1 MKVIEP
7 ITVTDANLTSST
19 IAEDDYPAWD
29 GVTTYAIGDRRIY
42 GHVIYEAL
50 TSNTNKQPDQNPL
63 DWLNVGATNRWRMFD
78 AKVGTQ
84 STATTS
90 MTVVVTPG
98 SANAVALVNVDAAYA
113 DIVMTDPLAG
123 VVYSRTIRLSSTI
136 ISSDWYAY
144 FTDPITARTVFTVTN
159 LPLYPN
165 ASISITVRKEAC
177 EPVSLG
183 SLVVGMVRQWGIRPI
198 RLSSTIISS
207 DWYAYFTDPITARTV
222 FTVTNLPL
230 YPSASIS
237 ITVRKEAGETVSLG
251 SLVVGMVRQWG
262 IRPSILTGA
271 TTGIQDYSRKERDQF
286 GNLLIVE
293 RAFAKRA
300 RWGIILTH
308 RDVDAFQA
316 RMAAIRAKPAVFI
329 GSDRLDSTVI
339 YGFYRDF
346 SVVISSSRHAECSIE
361 LEGLI

>member
-19 IAEDDYPAWD
+19 IAEDDSPAWD

-42 GHVIYEAL
+42 GHVIYESL

-90 MTVVVTPG
+90 MTVVITPR
-98 SANAVALVNVDAAYA
+98 SANSVALVNVDAAYA

-136 ISSDWYAY
+136 ISSDWYSY

-165 ASISITVRKEAC
+165 ASISITIRKE
-177 EPVSLG
+177 
-183 SLVVGMVRQWGIRPI
+183 I
-198 RLSSTIISS
+198 
-207 DWYAYFTDPITARTV
+207 
-222 FTVTNLPL
+222 
-230 YPSASIS
+230 
-237 ITVRKEAGETVSLG
+237 GETVSLG

-286 GNLLIVE
+286 GNFLIVE

-308 RDVDAFQA
+308 REVDAFQS

-346 SVVISSSRHAECSIE
+346 SVVISSPRYAECSIE

>member
-19 IAEDDYPAWD
+19 IAEEDYPVWGGA
-29 GVTTYAIGDRRIY
+29 TPYTIGDRRIY

-50 TSNTNKQPDQNPL
+50 TSNANKQPDTNPL
-63 DWLNVGATNRWRMFD
+63 DWLNVGATNRWKMFD

-90 MTVVVTPG
+90 MTVVITPG

-136 ISSDWYAY
+136 TSSDWYSY

-165 ASISITVRKEAC
+165 ASISITVRKE
-177 EPVSLG
+177 
-183 SLVVGMVRQWGIRPI
+183 I
-198 RLSSTIISS
+198 
-207 DWYAYFTDPITARTV
+207 
-222 FTVTNLPL
+222 
-230 YPSASIS
+230 
-237 ITVRKEAGETVSLG
+237 GETVALG

-286 GNLLIVE
+286 GNFLIVE

-308 RDVDAFQA
+308 REIDAFQS

>member
-1 MKVIEP
+1 MRVIEP
-7 ITVTDANLTSST
+7 IAVTDANLTSST
-19 IAEDDYPAWD
+19 IAETDYPAWS
-29 GVTTYAIGDRRIY
+29 GATAYVIGDRRIY

-50 TSNTNKQPDQNPL
+50 TANTNKQPDQNPL
-63 DWLNVGATNRWRMFD
+63 DWLNLGSTNRWRMFD
-78 AKVGTQ
+78 SKVGTQ
-84 STATTS
+84 SSATTS
-90 MTVVVTPG
+90 MTVVLTTG
-98 SANAVALVNVDAAYA
+98 AANSIALVNVDAAYA

-144 FTDPITARTVFTVTN
+144 FTDPITARSVFVVTN
-159 LPLYPN
+159 LPLYTS
-165 ASISITVRKEAC
+165 ASISVTVRKE
-177 EPVSLG
+177 S
-183 SLVVGMVRQWGIRPI
+183 
-198 RLSSTIISS
+198 
-207 DWYAYFTDPITARTV
+207 
-222 FTVTNLPL
+222 
-230 YPSASIS
+230 
-237 ITVRKEAGETVSLG
+237 GETVNLG
-251 SLVVGMVRQWG
+251 TLVVGMVRQWG

-286 GNLLIVE
+286 GNFLIVE

-308 RDVDAFQA
+308 REIDAFQA
-316 RMAAIRAKPAVFI
+316 RMAAIRARPAVFI

>member
-7 ITVTDANLTSST
+7 INVTDANLTSST
-19 IAEDDYPAWD
+19 IVEDDHPAWSS
-29 GVTTYAIGDRRIY
+29 VTAYVAGDRRIY
-42 GHVIYEAL
+42 GHVIYESL

-90 MTVVVTPG
+90 MTVVITPG
-98 SANAVALVNVDAAYA
+98 SANAVALVNIDAAYA

-136 ISSDWYAY
+136 ISPDWYAY

-165 ASISITVRKEAC
+165 ASISITVRKEA
-177 EPVSLG
+177 
-183 SLVVGMVRQWGIRPI
+183 
-198 RLSSTIISS
+198 
-207 DWYAYFTDPITARTV
+207 
-222 FTVTNLPL
+222 
-230 YPSASIS
+230 
-237 ITVRKEAGETVSLG
+237 GEIVSLG

-286 GNLLIVE
+286 GNFLIVE
-293 RAFAKRA
+293 RAFSKRA

-308 RDVDAFQA
+308 REIDAFQA

>member
-7 ITVTDANLTSST
+7 INVTDANLTSST
-19 IAEDDYPAWD
+19 IAEDDHPVWSS
-29 GVTTYAIGDRRIY
+29 VTAYVTGDRRIY

-50 TSNTNKQPDQNPL
+50 TSNTNKQPDLNSL
-63 DWLNVGATNRWRMFD
+63 DWLNIGATNRWKMFD
-78 AKVGTQ
+78 AKVGAQ

-90 MTVVVTPG
+90 ITVVITPG
-98 SANAVALVNVDAAYA
+98 SANAVALINVDAAYA

-165 ASISITVRKEAC
+165 ASISITVRKE
-177 EPVSLG
+177 
-183 SLVVGMVRQWGIRPI
+183 I
-198 RLSSTIISS
+198 
-207 DWYAYFTDPITARTV
+207 
-222 FTVTNLPL
+222 
-230 YPSASIS
+230 
-237 ITVRKEAGETVSLG
+237 GETVALG

-286 GNLLIVE
+286 GNFLIVE

-308 RDVDAFQA
+308 REIDAFQA

>member
-7 ITVTDANLTSST
+7 IAVTDANLTSST

-29 GVTTYAIGDRRIY
+29 GVTTYAIGDHRIY
-42 GHVIYEAL
+42 GHVIYESL

-90 MTVVVTPG
+90 MTVVITPG

-144 FTDPITARTVFTVTN
+144 FTDTITARTVFTATN

-165 ASISITVRKEAC
+165 ASISITVRKEI
-177 EPVSLG
+177 G
-183 SLVVGMVRQWGIRPI
+183 
-198 RLSSTIISS
+198 
-207 DWYAYFTDPITARTV
+207 D
-222 FTVTNLPL
+222 
-230 YPSASIS
+230 
-237 ITVRKEAGETVSLG
+237 TVSLG

-262 IRPSILTGA
+262 IRLSILTGA

-286 GNLLIVE
+286 GNFMIVE

-308 RDVDAFQA
+308 REIDAFQA
-316 RMAAIRAKPAVFI
+316 RMAAIRAKPTVFI

>member
-19 IAEDDYPAWD
+19 IAEDDYPVWD

-90 MTVVVTPG
+90 MTVVITPG

-159 LPLYPN
+159 LPIYPN
-165 ASISITVRKEAC
+165 ASISITVRKE
-177 EPVSLG
+177 
-183 SLVVGMVRQWGIRPI
+183 I
-198 RLSSTIISS
+198 
-207 DWYAYFTDPITARTV
+207 
-222 FTVTNLPL
+222 
-230 YPSASIS
+230 
-237 ITVRKEAGETVSLG
+237 GETVSLG

-286 GNLLIVE
+286 GNFLIVE

-308 RDVDAFQA
+308 REIDSFQA

>member
-19 IAEDDYPAWD
+19 IAEDDYPAWS
-29 GVTTYAIGDRRIY
+29 GATAYVAGDHCIY
-42 GHVIYEAL
+42 GHVIYESL
-50 TSNTNKQPDQNPL
+50 TSNTNKQPDTNPL

-78 AKVGTQ
+78 ATVGTQ

-90 MTVVVTPG
+90 MTVVITPG

-165 ASISITVRKEAC
+165 ASISITVRKE
-177 EPVSLG
+177 
-183 SLVVGMVRQWGIRPI
+183 I
-198 RLSSTIISS
+198 
-207 DWYAYFTDPITARTV
+207 
-222 FTVTNLPL
+222 
-230 YPSASIS
+230 
-237 ITVRKEAGETVSLG
+237 GETVSLG

-286 GNLLIVE
+286 GNFLIVE

-308 RDVDAFQA
+308 REIDAFQS

>member
-7 ITVTDANLTSST
+7 INVTGENLTSST
-19 IAEDDYPAWD
+19 IAEDDHPPWD
-29 GVTTYAIGDRRIY
+29 SATAYVVGDRRIY
-42 GHVIYEAL
+42 GHVIYESL
-50 TSNTNKQPDQNPL
+50 TSNKNKQPDQNQL

-90 MTVVVTPG
+90 MTVVITPG
-98 SANAVALVNVDAAYA
+98 AANAVALVNVDAAYA

-165 ASISITVRKEAC
+165 ASISITVRKEA
-177 EPVSLG
+177 G
-183 SLVVGMVRQWGIRPI
+183 
-198 RLSSTIISS
+198 
-207 DWYAYFTDPITARTV
+207 
-222 FTVTNLPL
+222 
-230 YPSASIS
+230 
-237 ITVRKEAGETVSLG
+237 EAVSLG

-286 GNLLIVE
+286 GNFLIVE

-308 RDVDAFQA
+308 REIDAFQA

>member
-7 ITVTDANLTSST
+7 INVTDANLTSST
-19 IAEDDYPAWD
+19 IAEDDHPAWSS
-29 GVTTYAIGDRRIY
+29 VTAYVAGDRRIY
-42 GHVIYEAL
+42 GHVIYESL

-113 DIVMTDPLAG
+113 DVVMTDPLAG

-136 ISSDWYAY
+136 ISSDWYSY

-165 ASISITVRKEAC
+165 ASISITARKE
-177 EPVSLG
+177 
-183 SLVVGMVRQWGIRPI
+183 I
-198 RLSSTIISS
+198 
-207 DWYAYFTDPITARTV
+207 
-222 FTVTNLPL
+222 
-230 YPSASIS
+230 
-237 ITVRKEAGETVSLG
+237 GETVSLG

-286 GNLLIVE
+286 GNFLIVE

-308 RDVDAFQA
+308 REIDAFQA

>member
-19 IAEDDYPAWD
+19 IAEDDYPVWD
-29 GVTTYAIGDRRIY
+29 GATPYTIGDRRIY
-42 GHVIYEAL
+42 VHVIYEAL

-63 DWLNVGATNRWRMFD
+63 DWLNVGATNRWKMFD

-90 MTVVVTPG
+90 MTVVITPG
-98 SANAVALVNVDAAYA
+98 SANAISLVNVDAAYA

-136 ISSDWYAY
+136 ISSDWYSY
-144 FTDPITARTVFTVTN
+144 FTDPITARSVFTVTN

-165 ASISITVRKEAC
+165 ASISITVRKE
-177 EPVSLG
+177 
-183 SLVVGMVRQWGIRPI
+183 I
-198 RLSSTIISS
+198 
-207 DWYAYFTDPITARTV
+207 
-222 FTVTNLPL
+222 
-230 YPSASIS
+230 
-237 ITVRKEAGETVSLG
+237 GETVALG

-308 RDVDAFQA
+308 REIDAFQA

-346 SVVISSSRHAECSIE
+346 SVVISSSRNAECSIE

>member
-19 IAEDDYPAWD
+19 IAEDEHPAWSS
-29 GVTTYAIGDRRIY
+29 VTAYAAGDRRIY
-42 GHVIYEAL
+42 GHVIYESL

-63 DWLNVGATNRWRMFD
+63 DWLNLGATNRWLMFD

-90 MTVVVTPG
+90 MTVVITPG

-144 FTDPITARTVFTVTN
+144 FTDQITARTVFTVTN

-165 ASISITVRKEAC
+165 ASISITVRKE
-177 EPVSLG
+177 
-183 SLVVGMVRQWGIRPI
+183 I
-198 RLSSTIISS
+198 
-207 DWYAYFTDPITARTV
+207 
-222 FTVTNLPL
+222 
-230 YPSASIS
+230 
-237 ITVRKEAGETVSLG
+237 GETVSLG

-286 GNLLIVE
+286 GNFLIVE

-308 RDVDAFQA
+308 REIDAFQA

>member
-7 ITVTDANLTSST
+7 IAVTDTNLTSST
-19 IAEDDYPAWD
+19 IAENDYPAWS
-29 GVTTYAIGDRRIY
+29 GATAYAIGDRRIY

-50 TSNTNKQPDQNPL
+50 TSNTNKQPDLNSL
-63 DWLNVGATNRWRMFD
+63 DWLNIGATNRWKMFD

-90 MTVVVTPG
+90 ITAVITPG
-98 SANAVALVNVDAAYA
+98 SANSVALVNVDAAYA
-113 DIVMTDPLAG
+113 DIVMTDPIAG

-165 ASISITVRKEAC
+165 ASISITVRKE
-177 EPVSLG
+177 
-183 SLVVGMVRQWGIRPI
+183 I
-198 RLSSTIISS
+198 
-207 DWYAYFTDPITARTV
+207 
-222 FTVTNLPL
+222 
-230 YPSASIS
+230 
-237 ITVRKEAGETVSLG
+237 GETVALG

-286 GNLLIVE
+286 GNFLIVE

-308 RDVDAFQA
+308 REIDAFQA

>member
-19 IAEDDYPAWD
+19 IAEDDYPVWD

-42 GHVIYEAL
+42 GHVIYESL

-63 DWLNVGATNRWRMFD
+63 DWLNVGATNRWKMFD

-123 VVYSRTIRLSSTI
+123 VVYSRT
-136 ISSDWYAY
+136 
-144 FTDPITARTVFTVTN
+144 
-159 LPLYPN
+159 
-165 ASISITVRKEAC
+165 
-177 EPVSLG
+177 
-183 SLVVGMVRQWGIRPI
+183 I

>member
-19 IAEDDYPAWD
+19 IAEADYPVWSGATAY
-29 GVTTYAIGDRRIY
+29 VIGDRRIY

-50 TSNTNKQPDQNPL
+50 TANTDKHPNQNPL
-63 DWLNVGATNRWRMFD
+63 DWLNVGATNRWKMFD

-90 MTVVVTPG
+90 LTVVITPG

-159 LPLYPN
+159 LPLYP
-165 ASISITVRKEAC
+165 
-177 EPVSLG
+177 
-183 SLVVGMVRQWGIRPI
+183 
-198 RLSSTIISS
+198 
-207 DWYAYFTDPITARTV
+207 
-222 FTVTNLPL
+222 
-230 YPSASIS
+230 SASIS
-237 ITVRKEAGETVSLG
+237 ITVRKEAGEPVSLG

-286 GNLLIVE
+286 GNFLIVE

-308 RDVDAFQA
+308 REIDAFQA

>member
-7 ITVTDANLTSST
+7 INVTDVNLTSST

-42 GHVIYEAL
+42 GHVIYESL

-90 MTVVVTPG
+90 MTVVITPG

-136 ISSDWYAY
+136 ISSDWYSY

-165 ASISITVRKEAC
+165 ASISITVRKE
-177 EPVSLG
+177 S
-183 SLVVGMVRQWGIRPI
+183 
-198 RLSSTIISS
+198 
-207 DWYAYFTDPITARTV
+207 
-222 FTVTNLPL
+222 
-230 YPSASIS
+230 
-237 ITVRKEAGETVSLG
+237 GETVSLG

-286 GNLLIVE
+286 GNFLIVE

-308 RDVDAFQA
+308 REIDAFQA

>member
-50 TSNTNKQPDQNPL
+50 TVNTNKQPDQNPL

-78 AKVGTQ
+78 SKVGTQ

-90 MTVVVTPG
+90 MTVVITPG

-183 SLVVGMVRQWGIRPI
+183 SLVVGMVRQWGIRP
-198 RLSSTIISS
+198 
-207 DWYAYFTDPITARTV
+207 
-222 FTVTNLPL
+222 
-230 YPSASIS
+230 
-237 ITVRKEAGETVSLG
+237 
-251 SLVVGMVRQWG
+251 
-262 IRPSILTGA
+262 SILTGA

-286 GNLLIVE
+286 GNFLIVE

-308 RDVDAFQA
+308 REIDAFQA

>member
-7 ITVTDANLTSST
+7 INVTDANLTSST
-19 IAEDDYPAWD
+19 IAEDEYPAWS
-29 GVTTYAIGDRRIY
+29 GVTAYVAGDRRIY
-42 GHVIYEAL
+42 GHVIYESL
-50 TSNTNKQPDQNPL
+50 TSNTNKQPDTNPL
-63 DWLNVGATNRWRMFD
+63 DWLNIGATNRWRMFD

-84 STATTS
+84 SSATTT
-90 MTVVVTPG
+90 MTVVITPG
-98 SANAVALVNVDAAYA
+98 SANAIALVNVDAAYA

-136 ISSDWYAY
+136 ISSDWYSY
-144 FTDPITARTVFTVTN
+144 FTDPITARSVFTVTN

-165 ASISITVRKEAC
+165 ASISITVRKEA
-177 EPVSLG
+177 
-183 SLVVGMVRQWGIRPI
+183 
-198 RLSSTIISS
+198 
-207 DWYAYFTDPITARTV
+207 
-222 FTVTNLPL
+222 
-230 YPSASIS
+230 
-237 ITVRKEAGETVSLG
+237 GETVYLG

-286 GNLLIVE
+286 GNFLIVE

-300 RWGIILTH
+300 RWGIILQH
-308 RDVDAFQA
+308 REVDAFQA

-346 SVVISSSRHAECSIE
+346 SVVISSPRYAECSIE

>member
-1 MKVIEP
+1 MRVIEP
-7 ITVTDANLTSST
+7 IAVTDANLTSST
-19 IAEDDYPAWD
+19 IAETDHPAWS
-29 GVTTYAIGDRRIY
+29 GATAYVIGDRRIY
-42 GHVIYEAL
+42 GHVIYESL
-50 TSNTNKQPDQNPL
+50 TANTNKQPDQNPL
-63 DWLNVGATNRWRMFD
+63 DWLNLGPTNRWRMFD

-90 MTVVVTPG
+90 MTAVITPG

-159 LPLYPN
+159 LPIYPN
-165 ASISITVRKEAC
+165 
-177 EPVSLG
+177 
-183 SLVVGMVRQWGIRPI
+183 
-198 RLSSTIISS
+198 
-207 DWYAYFTDPITARTV
+207 
-222 FTVTNLPL
+222 
-230 YPSASIS
+230 ASIS

-271 TTGIQDYSRKERDQF
+271 TTGIQDYSRKERDEF
-286 GNLLIVE
+286 GNFMIVE

-300 RWGIILTH
+300 RWGIILAH
-308 RDVDAFQA
+308 REIDAFQA

-329 GSDRLDSTVI
+329 GSDRLDSTII

-346 SVVISSSRHAECSIE
+346 SVVISSPRHAECSIE
-361 LEGLI
+361 IEGLI